1 MTDYTTEEI
10 TAPAYLDDPKV
21 MAYLAGTDA
30 NTDRLVLEEDGQLWT
45 YSRRSPEDLCRSPL
59 LSMVT
64 VAFPRYAA
72 AVPWTPVA
80 VSKPIAV
87 PMAPPSIPRS
97 PSARGKARGAM
108 CPVALAA
115 SLPKTGAAGGLLADF
130 VAGKADRRPRINVG
144 VARVLCPQPR
154 YADDSVYVVVVA
166 DHTLQGYAKLQ
177 RSDFALLD
185 TSTLRPDTM
194 MFKLI
199 DGGITTRIRKSPGDF
214 YVQAVDALIVE
225 LGGVGRISFER
236 LQ

>member
-10 TAPAYLDDPKV
+10 AAPAYLDDPKV

-30 NTDRLVLEEDGQLWT
+30 NTDRLVLEEDGQLWA

-64 VAFPRYAA
+64 LAFPRYAA
-72 AVPWTPVA
+72 ASTCELVA
-80 VSKPIAV
+80 VATPIAV
-87 PMAPPSIPRS
+87 PMAPPSISKAPRT
-97 PSARGKARGAM
+97 RRKAPCPLGYLTAM
-108 CPVALAA
+108 PV
-115 SLPKTGAAGGLLADF
+115 TGAPRGLLGDF
-130 VAGKADRRPRINVG
+130 VAGKVDRRPRITVG
-144 VARVLCPQPR
+144 GAQVPCPQPR

-199 DGGITTRIRKSPGDF
+199 DGEVTTRIRKSPSDF